1 MITYKK
7 AKAVLSVGDVVY
19 SLNEMGGVEE
29 AVVNGILADS
39 ISTDKG
45 FLDFCLHGDVWW
57 LTKIGAME
65 RERYA
70 CLGIHGF

>member
-1 MITYKK
+1 MITYRK

-19 SLNEMGGVEE
+19 SLDENWGVEE
-29 AVVNGILADS
+29 AVVKGIFADS

-57 LTKIGAME
+57 MTKKVAIEAWNRMVKDGK
-65 RERYA
+65 
-70 CLGIHGF
+70 